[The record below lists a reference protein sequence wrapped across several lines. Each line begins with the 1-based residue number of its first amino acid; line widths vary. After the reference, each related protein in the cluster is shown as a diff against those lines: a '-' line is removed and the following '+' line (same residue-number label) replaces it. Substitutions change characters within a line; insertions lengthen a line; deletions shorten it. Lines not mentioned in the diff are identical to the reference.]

1 MFMINFLHWA
11 QECTKTN
18 FFVNIL
24 LYLLCILMGRKPL
37 EGVGKVSSEEVG
49 YYFKLCC
56 LVTTLNYFTLYQYY
70 VAASD

>member
-1 MFMINFLHWA
+1 MHIIISGPH
-11 QECTKTN
+11 
-18 FFVNIL
+18 
-24 LYLLCILMGRKPL
+24 

-70 VAASD
+70 VAASDWTAFGPRL